1 MKQIAQF
8 FGRLEPT
15 LTFFAGPRIIVQ
27 KVKQNFLYLSTS
39 PFTEYLTYDQT
50 LTLNRTC

>member
-8 FGRLEPT
+8 FLKVRVR
-15 LTFFAGPRIIVQ
+15 FFAGPRIIVQ